1 MKICPTCQATYD
13 DSQNFCLNDGASLVA
28 APPQVVPLDTA
39 EENTVVS
46 RSPTTNL
53 TESAARTIYPATNS
67 AAPPLSAASV
77 VVEKKSNTGKI
88 IALTALATLLLV
100 SLAAGGVYLAL
111 RNRNN
116 GNQQIALANP
126 NANVVRP
133 RNTNSANAA
142 ITNTANANLAANANA
157 NVNANVNAN
166 TNANANILPAPKPS
180 LNEAQAKEIRQN
192 VENAL
197 DGWKDSTENRNIEA
211 HIGFY
216 APTVDFYN
224 TKSASAARVR
234 ADREKAFETYP
245 KVEIDL
251 NNVKITPDASGEK
264 ATAVLDKTWHFE
276 NDETTSEGSV
286 QQQLTLEKRNNRW
299 VITGEKDL
307 KQYYA
312 NKY

>member
-1 MKICPTCQATYD
+1 MKICQTCQTTYD

-28 APPQVVPLDTA
+28 APPQVVPLETA
-39 EENTVVS
+39 EENTIVN
-46 RSPTTNL
+46 RSPTANL
-53 TESAARTIYPATNS
+53 PQNAARTVYPAANPVAVPL
-67 AAPPLSAASV
+67 AAPV
-77 VVEKKSNTGKI
+77 VIEKKSNTGKI
-88 IALTALATLLLV
+88 VALTALGTILLV

-111 RNRNN
+111 RNRG
-116 GNQQIALANP
+116 GNQQVAVANT
-126 NANVVRP
+126 NANVARP
-133 RNTNSANAA
+133 RNTNAANVVV
-142 ITNTANANLAANANA
+142 TNTANANLAT
-157 NVNANVNAN
+157 NVNVNAN
-166 TNANANILPAPKPS
+166 TNANANVLPTPKPS

-192 VENAL
+192 VQDAI
-197 DGWKDSTENRNIEA
+197 DGWKDSTENRNIES

-224 TKSASAARVR
+224 SKAASAARVR

-245 KVEIDL
+245 NMEIQV

-264 ATAVLDKTWHFE
+264 ATVILDKTYRFE

-286 QQQLTLEKRNNRW
+286 QQQLTLEKRGSRW